1 MSGLPAPI
9 KTDWIKITTEPEI
22 LTVVGAGAYWSHW
35 DSTTRK
41 SFRCIGEGC
50 NTCEKGKPPDVRY
63 VLLVSRLGDG
73 RRYWLELRR
82 RHYKLLEIAE
92 KDNKTIIG
100 TRWSVKKEWDAVN
113 ARVEI
118 TYMDHR
124 PTSEVNVDRFIESLA
139 VRFPSKES
147 TAPPVRHISR
157 LSR

>member
-1 MSGLPAPI
+1 
-9 KTDWIKITTEPEI
+9 
-22 LTVVGAGAYWSHW
+22 
-35 DSTTRK
+35 
-41 SFRCIGEGC
+41 
-50 NTCEKGKPPDVRY
+50 
-63 VLLVSRLGDG
+63 
-73 RRYWLELRR
+73 
-82 RHYKLLEIAE
+82 LEIAE

-124 PTSEVNVDRFIESLA
+124 PTAEVNVDRFIESLA

-147 TAPPVRHISR
+147 TAPPVRHFSR